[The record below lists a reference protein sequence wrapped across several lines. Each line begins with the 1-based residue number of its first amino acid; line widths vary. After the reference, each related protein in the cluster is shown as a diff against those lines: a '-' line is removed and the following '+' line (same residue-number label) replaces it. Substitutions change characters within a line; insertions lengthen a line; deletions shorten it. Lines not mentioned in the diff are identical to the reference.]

1 MGAAGSV
8 GRGGAAG
15 RGLMYV
21 LGGIMEST
29 TVRCPRCRK
38 KQPEPCPERCGCGES
53 LMKWLAPRR
62 VVPAGQRSEAA
73 GDTWPEEADGPE
85 ALSMLGGAHPPPTPP
100 PPPEPLDNEW

>member
-1 MGAAGSV
+1 
-8 GRGGAAG
+8 
-15 RGLMYV
+15 
-21 LGGIMEST
+21 
-29 TVRCPRCRK
+29 
-38 KQPEPCPERCGCGES
+38 
-53 LMKWLAPRR
+53 MKWLAPRR